1 MIYRVLMAV
10 LFTVIVIVFGVT
22 TRDTLGLKFFIYMT
36 NQGFM
41 LLTLN
46 YIFHASLVFIRW
58 GWEINNKDK
67 VYHQKCRINIF
78 YKLSWILSTCSFD
91 VALFITLVFWVAL
104 FPYVAGTLDTWGLVL
119 NFLIHGFNSISCLID
134 MFIVK
139 RDLKFWHLWFALA
152 YGISYMI
159 FSIVYWAV
167 GGTDPNG
174 NPYIYPILDWDGNP
188 GLAVGTFFA
197 GLVLLP
203 LIHLFWMGATKLR
216 IMMYR
221 CIFRNQLSDLKQEN
235 P

>member
-1 MIYRVLMAV
+1 MLFYDFQWDGTELAVKTWYMIYRVLMAV

-67 VYHQKCRINIF
+67 VCKCVSFLKKLNRLIRFPICFSDHQKCRINIF

-104 FPYVAGTLDTWGLVL
+104 FPCE
-119 NFLIHGFNSISCLID
+119 FHSFNVGSQ
-134 MFIVK
+134 FIK
-139 RDLKFWHLWFALA
+139 R
-152 YGISYMI
+152 I
-159 FSIVYWAV
+159 
-167 GGTDPNG
+167 T
-174 NPYIYPILDWDGNP
+174 
-188 GLAVGTFFA
+188 
-197 GLVLLP
+197 
-203 LIHLFWMGATKLR
+203 
-216 IMMYR
+216 
-221 CIFRNQLSDLKQEN
+221 
-235 P
+235 